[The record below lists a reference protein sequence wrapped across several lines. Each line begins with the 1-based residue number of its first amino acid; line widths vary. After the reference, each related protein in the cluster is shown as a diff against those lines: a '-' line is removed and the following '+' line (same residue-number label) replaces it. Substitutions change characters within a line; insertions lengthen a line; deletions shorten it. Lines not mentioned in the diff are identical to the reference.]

1 MRSGLAVVAL
11 VLWLAPA
18 VSGADVFRYETEE
31 GTIAF
36 TDDVKRPELSLWD
49 HPRVTIV
56 ESRRDETVRAQPAV
70 EAPAAE
76 APSSPSLAFEVSP
89 GLWMDLEADADNPV
103 EVEREWRW
111 VDGVLRPHTVVRQ
124 GGKVLAVRIQN

>member
-36 TDDVKRPELSLWD
+36 TDDVKRVPA
-49 HPRVTIV
+49 RY
-56 ESRRDETVRAQPAV
+56 RDQ
-70 EAPAAE
+70 AAL
-76 APSSPSLAFEVSP
+76 PLGSPPCDDRGIA
-89 GLWMDLEADADNPV
+89 A
-103 EVEREWRW
+103 R
-111 VDGVLRPHTVVRQ
+111 
-124 GGKVLAVRIQN
+124 